1 MIQIIHGAKG
11 SGKTKQIID
20 SANNSAENAKGLV
33 VYIDK
38 DSGRIHDLDNSI
50 RLVDAVSYG
59 VASGCSLLSFVK
71 GMLAGNFDIEKIGT
85 NPKVKLYWGLD
96 DALTFVK
103 GNKGNG
109 TRDDREGFIW
119 DNIVDIA
126 ASDNGV
132 ISHTV
137 SGLQPDTRYYYR
149 LQIVNDEGE
158 TWSFDTQW
166 FDTL

>member
-20 SANNSAENAKGLV
+20 SANNSAENAKGIV

-71 GMLAGNFDIEKIGT
+71 GMLAGNFDIEKIYIDGVA
-85 NPKVKLYWGLD
+85 K
-96 DALTFVK
+96 
-103 GNKGNG
+103 
-109 TRDDREGFIW
+109 
-119 DNIVDIA
+119 IA
-126 ASDNGV
+126 ASKLADMQCFFDGIAEV
-132 ISHTV
+132 SAKYEVDFVVTV
-137 SGLQPDTRYYYR
+137 SCDKADLPPFVAK
-149 LQIVNDEGE
+149 LV
-158 TWSFDTQW
+158 
-166 FDTL
+166 